1 MMNIFTRKQRLLLS
15 RCSLSLLLM
24 VGIVAPALP
33 GLIQPEPAVAQSLST
48 KKKVIVVDFDFAN
61 TGDSSYW
68 YSYRGSGAARGI
80 SELLINKLV
89 NDGTYSVV
97 SRGAVENYLK
107 EKGISGAMDEATA
120 VKVGKALGVD
130 AVIVG
135 TVTRFN
141 VETKRASGGLFG
153 IGASSETQKATVQL
167 TARAVDTTSQSIIAA
182 WNSVGESSNSSGSGS
197 IFGIGGGGGGGG
209 TDEILSKAADDATT
223 KIVIAMKNKL

>member
-1 MMNIFTRKQRLLLS
+1 MTKVFSKKRLLLLS
-15 RCSLSLLLM
+15 QCSLSLMLM
-24 VGIVAPALP
+24 LGIVAPILP
-33 GLIQPEPAVAQSLST
+33 GLGHLETAIAQPT
-48 KKKVIVVDFDFAN
+48 KKKKVVVVDFDFAN

-153 IGASSETQKATVQL
+153 IGGNSETQKATVQL
-167 TARAVDTTSQSIIAA
+167 TARAVDTTTQSIIAA
-182 WNSVGESSNSSGSGS
+182 WNSVGESSTSSGGVSV
-197 IFGIGGGGGGGG
+197 FGIGGGGSSG

-223 KIVIAMKNKL
+223 KIVTEMKSRL

>member
-1 MMNIFTRKQRLLLS
+1 MTKTFSKKRLLL
-15 RCSLSLLLM
+15 LSQCALSFVLM
-24 VGIVAPALP
+24 VGIVAPVLP
-33 GLIQPEPAVAQSLST
+33 GLGYLEPAIAQPT
-48 KKKVIVVDFDFAN
+48 KKKKVVVVDFDFAN

-89 NDGTYSVV
+89 NDGTYSVI

-120 VKVGKALGVD
+120 VKIGKALGVD

-153 IGASSETQKATVQL
+153 IGGNSETQKATVQL
-167 TARAVDTTSQSIIAA
+167 TARAVDTTTQSIIAA
-182 WNSVGESSNSSGSGS
+182 WNSVGESSTSSGGGS
-197 IFGIGGGGGGGG
+197 VFGIGGSSGSSG
-209 TDEILSKAADDATT
+209 TDEILSKAADDATS
-223 KIVIAMKNKL
+223 KIVKEMKNKL

>member
-1 MMNIFTRKQRLLLS
+1 MTKVFSKKRLLLLS
-15 RCSLSLLLM
+15 HCSLSLVLM
-24 VGIVAPALP
+24 LGVVAPILP
-33 GLIQPEPAVAQSLST
+33 GLGYLEPAIAQPT
-48 KKKVIVVDFDFAN
+48 KKKKIVVIDFDFAN

-89 NDGTYSVV
+89 NDGTYSIV

-107 EKGISGAMDEATA
+107 EKNISGSMDEATA

-153 IGASSETQKATVQL
+153 IGGSSETQKATVQL
-167 TARAVDTTSQSIIAA
+167 TARAVDTTTQNIIAA
-182 WNSVGESSNSSGSGS
+182 WNSVGESSTSSGGVSV
-197 IFGIGGGGGGGG
+197 FGIGGGGGSSG

-223 KIVIAMKNKL
+223 KIVTEMKSRL

>member
-1 MMNIFTRKQRLLLS
+1 MVNIFTRKQRLLLS
-15 RCSLSLLLM
+15 RFSLSLLLV
-24 VGIVAPALP
+24 VGIVTPALP
-33 GLIQPEPAVAQSLST
+33 GLIQPEQAAAQNPSK

-68 YSYRGSGAARGI
+68 YSYRGSGAAKGI

-89 NDGTYSVV
+89 NDGTYAVV

-107 EKGISGAMDEATA
+107 ENGISGTIDEATA

-141 VETKRASGGLFG
+141 VETKRGGGGLFG
-153 IGASSETQKATVQL
+153 IGVSTETQKATVQL

-197 IFGIGGGGGGGG
+197 VFGIGGGGGSSG
-209 TDEILSKAADDATT
+209 TDDILSKAADDATT
-223 KIVIAMKNKL
+223 KIVTAMKNKL